1 MGQTYPRRGKAGKI
15 GSTFGRHIAIF
26 KMIEKECFVK
36 VIFIGRN
43 IGIGR
48 IKTTIFLALSV
59 GNFYRAKY
67 WHRKA
72 RSDDVSSGG
81 GRGI

>member
-1 MGQTYPRRGKAGKI
+1 
-15 GSTFGRHIAIF
+15 
-26 KMIEKECFVK
+26 MIEKECFVK

-48 IKTTIFLALSV
+48 IKATIILALFV
-59 GNFYRAKY
+59 GSFYRAKY

-81 GRGI
+81 REGYIATSKIVEKENNCQRSFDRLCYRK